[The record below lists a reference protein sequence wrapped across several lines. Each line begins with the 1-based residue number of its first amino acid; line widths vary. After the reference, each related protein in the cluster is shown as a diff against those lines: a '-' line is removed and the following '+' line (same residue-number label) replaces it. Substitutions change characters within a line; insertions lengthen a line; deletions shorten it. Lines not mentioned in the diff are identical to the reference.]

1 MLIFEKHS
9 DNYGSGVERNIYH
22 SFSLSVWDIQKKN
35 TNLVKNSLIG
45 KDNPWIH
52 YLIVNKYILIS
63 YGSHLQ
69 IFDIE
74 KMKLNDKEYMYDK
87 FILNKKVPDSFLSNY
102 YDNFFIVRD
111 CYDRIMLYMVK
122 DESIKPLKEFP
133 FTFKKK
139 FIKLIYLKINKFI
152 SYNFKDYF
160 EVLYIN

>member
-1 MLIFEKHS
+1 
-9 DNYGSGVERNIYH
+9 
-22 SFSLSVWDIQKKN
+22 
-35 TNLVKNSLIG
+35 
-45 KDNPWIH
+45 
-52 YLIVNKYILIS
+52 
-63 YGSHLQ
+63 
-69 IFDIE
+69 
-74 KMKLNDKEYMYDK
+74 MKLNDKEYMYDK

-102 YDNFFIVRD
+102 YDNFFIVRN
-111 CYDRIMLYMVK
+111 CYNRIMIYMVK